1 MLEFASLSSHEVPTE
16 WSEGEAQSRK
26 MIGLPNHFNLLVC
39 EVPIERSEGE
49 ARSPTDASLLA
60 IGSLSLGEVPK
71 RLKGARSMRWV
82 YEVNEYQTCLIECV
96 NNRIRHYLARFRR
109 KRTLGVRK

>member
-1 MLEFASLSSHEVPTE
+1 MYNNLKCKFCGSNRINKIGKQKQRYLC
-16 WSEGEAQSRK
+16 RK
-26 MIGLPNHFNLLVC
+26 
-39 EVPIERSEGE
+39 
-49 ARSPTDASLLA
+49 ARSWTDASLLA
-60 IGSLSLGEVPK
+60 IGSLSVSEVPK

-82 YEVNEYQTCLIECV
+82 YELNEYQTCLIECV